1 MHINW
6 FQSFLVL
13 ALVAM
18 TLWACSDATDATGD
32 NANATDS
39 LDGAVAEPDPCED
52 ATIIC
57 TEGLNFVRLGDFL
70 AQVGPQELFDA
81 GKVRDTLASGN
92 GYIWIVR
99 TLEFEDGE
107 VIIEGEF
114 IDDRDITQ
122 EKVDASTVNR
132 IQVKSPAFE
141 TAQGLKVGSTFGELR
156 ETFADSTMYVDAI
169 PEYKAVVVQ
178 VQGLPLFF
186 NFIES
191 TPELSTRTDGTLT
204 PEMIPADME
213 VASIVVM

>member
-1 MHINW
+1 MHKNW

-18 TLWACSDATDATGD
+18 TLWACGDAADATGD

-39 LDGAVAEPDPCED
+39 LDVAVAEPDPCED
-52 ATIIC
+52 TTIIC

-107 VIIEGEF
+107 VIVEGEF

-204 PEMIPADME
+204 PEMIPANME